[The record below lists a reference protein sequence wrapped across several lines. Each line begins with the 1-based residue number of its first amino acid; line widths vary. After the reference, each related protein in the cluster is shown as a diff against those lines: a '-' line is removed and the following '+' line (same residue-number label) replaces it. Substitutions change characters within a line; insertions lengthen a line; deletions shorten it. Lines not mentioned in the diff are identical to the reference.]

1 MESTKNP
8 TMEEMN
14 LFSEPG
20 TGKVEKT
27 ITPHNPGRV
36 KYKATYWPAEVCSD
50 FQVTLEPE
58 DPVTVVGRRGITLI
72 VVPVGYI
79 FPDDSQESSQNLARG
94 IVSRLFSWTQRLA

>member
-72 VVPVGYI
+72 VV
-79 FPDDSQESSQNLARG
+79 
-94 IVSRLFSWTQRLA
+94 